1 MSARKLPVDFL
12 KDFLSLDKI
21 NRFIYI
27 RPRKYVLIK
36 KLHLAYLCTSRGW
49 GGLEMNHLRNALWMQ
64 ARGHEITVICTKNSP
79 LETAALNAQLS
90 VISIR
95 KPARHY
101 AFWSAWMLLLNLN
114 KRAVKQVMI
123 RNTSD
128 LSLAASIAFF
138 SRKRIN
144 VHYFMELMFQEQKQQ
159 LYRTIR
165 YSFLSSWICSLE
177 YMKEKVL
184 SSTSVDTNKVCVI
197 PSAFDFNQ
205 ISPLSQIEARNKLK
219 LPLDEVIF
227 GMIGRIDRKK
237 RIELAILAL
246 HQLQSTQFQLI
257 IVGEETPD
265 SPDSYFSE
273 LQNLIQEKKM
283 EGQVHFCGFHSET
296 SPFYR
301 AIDALIMASD
311 FETFGMST
319 IEAFAHHTPVIAT
332 NAGGSKELL
341 TRFPFGIL
349 FEPGDVA
356 SLSQAMMSLNT
367 IDQKTFDDP
376 VFQQHFNHLR
386 ICENIET
393 RILSCESVR

>member
-27 RPRKYVLIK
+27 RPRKYVLTK

-64 ARGHEITVICTKNSP
+64 ARGHVITVICTKNSP
-79 LETAALNAQLS
+79 LETAALKAQLS

-101 AFWSAWMLLLNLN
+101 AFWSAWMLLLSLN
-114 KRAVKQVMI
+114 KRGIKEVMI

-128 LSLAASIAFF
+128 ISLGASIAFF

-144 VHYFMELMFQEQKQQ
+144 VHYFMEMMFKRGKKQVF
-159 LYRTIR
+159 RTIR
-165 YSFLSSWICSLE
+165 YAFLSSWICSLE
-177 YMKEKVL
+177 YMKNDVLSATNVHPRKVL
-184 SSTSVDTNKVCVI
+184 VI
-197 PSAFDFNQ
+197 PSGLDFSNT
-205 ISPLSQIEARNKLK
+205 SSLSKGEARKQLE
-219 LPLDEVIF
+219 LPEDKVVY

-237 RIELAILAL
+237 RLELAILAL
-246 HQLQSTQFQLI
+246 EQLKNPNYHLI
-257 IVGEETPD
+257 FVGEETPD
-265 SPDSYFSE
+265 AQDSYQTE
-273 LQNLIQEKKM
+273 LQNLIQEKKL
-283 EGQVHFCGFHSET
+283 EGQVAFCGFHSEI
-296 SPFYR
+296 SLFYR

-319 IEAFAHHTPVIAT
+319 IESMAHHTPVIAS

-341 TRFPFGIL
+341 STFPLGIL
-349 FEPGDVA
+349 FEPGDVG
-356 SLSQAMMSLNT
+356 SLSQAMVSLNT
-367 IDQKTFDDP
+367 FDQKPFDDP
-376 VFQQHFNHLR
+376 LFQQHFNHLR
-386 ICENIET
+386 VCENIET
-393 RILSCESVR
+393 RILSFKSVR

>member
-1 MSARKLPVDFL
+1 MTT
-12 KDFLSLDKI
+12 
-21 NRFIYI
+21 
-27 RPRKYVLIK
+27 

-64 ARGHEITVICTKNSP
+64 VRGHKITLICTKNSP
-79 LETAALNAQLS
+79 LEKAGLEAQLP

-101 AFWSAWMLLLNLN
+101 AFFSACFILQKLKKVGVQDVL
-114 KRAVKQVMI
+114 I

-128 LSLAASIAFF
+128 LSLVASISFF
-138 SRKRIN
+138 SQKRIN
-144 VHYFMELMFQEQKQQ
+144 VHYFMEMMFQAQKQQ

-165 YSFLSSWICSLE
+165 YSFLSSWVCSLE

-184 SSTSVDTNKVCVI
+184 SATRIDPKTVCVI
-197 PSAFDFNQ
+197 PSGLDFSQ
-205 ISPLSQIEARNKLK
+205 VLPLSKTEARQQLN
-219 LPLDEVIF
+219 LPREKVIF

-237 RIELAILAL
+237 RLELAILAL
-246 HQLQSTQFQLI
+246 CQLKSTNHQLI

-265 SPDSYFSE
+265 SPDSYLTE
-273 LQNLIQEKKM
+273 LQQLIKEK
-283 EGQVHFCGFHSET
+283 ELEDQVHFCGFHQET

-319 IEAFAHHTPVIAT
+319 LEALAHNTPVLAS

-341 TRFPFGIL
+341 NRFPLGIL
-349 FEPGDVA
+349 FEQGDVI
-356 SLSQAMMSLNT
+356 SLSQAMTALDTINKNT
-367 IDQKTFDDP
+367 IIDRD
-376 VFQQHFNHLR
+376 FQHQFNHHR
-386 ICENIET
+386 ICEIIET
-393 RILSCESVR
+393 RVLSLKSVH

>member
-27 RPRKYVLIK
+27 RPRKYVLTK

-101 AFWSAWMLLLNLN
+101 AFWSAWMLLLSLN
-114 KRAVKQVMI
+114 KRGIKEVMI

-128 LSLAASIAFF
+128 ISLGASIAFF
-138 SRKRIN
+138 SFKRIH
-144 VHYFMELMFQEQKQQ
+144 VHFFMELMFQEQKQQ

-165 YSFLSSWICSLE
+165 YSFLSSWVCSLE

-184 SSTSVDTNKVCVI
+184 SSTHVDTNKVCVI

-205 ISPLSQIEARNKLK
+205 ILPLSQIEARNKLK
-219 LPLDEVIF
+219 LPLDKVIF

-273 LQNLIQEKKM
+273 LQNLIQEKKL
-283 EGQVHFCGFHSET
+283 EGQVAFCGFHSET

-319 IEAFAHHTPVIAT
+319 IESMAHHTPVIAS

-341 TRFPFGIL
+341 STFPLGIL
-349 FEPGDVA
+349 FEPGDVG
-356 SLSQAMMSLNT
+356 SLSQAMVSLNT
-367 IDQKTFDDP
+367 FDQKPFDDP
-376 VFQQHFNHLR
+376 LFQQHFNHLR
-386 ICENIET
+386 VCENIET
-393 RILSCESVR
+393 RILSFKSVR